1 MSERNAA
8 DRSGEPPQPATGEDR
23 RALWRKLEKLRMAM
37 VATHDVAGEM
47 TARPLTTQQ
56 VEDDGT
62 ASFFVP
68 LDGGVS
74 EELARDARALVT
86 YADVGD
92 DFFVALRG
100 RGEMV
105 RDEAKAREL
114 WTPFAAGWFP
124 GGPEDPN
131 LGLLRVD
138 VENGEYWDPVASKL
152 VQFFAMAKAA
162 VTRRP
167 PQNIGEHRR
176 FSN

>member
-62 ASFFVP
+62 AWFFVP

-74 EELARDARALVT
+74 EELARDARAL
-86 YADVGD
+86 DL
-92 DFFVALRG
+92 LRG
-100 RGEMV
+100 QQ
-105 RDEAKAREL
+105 ARTQVAIL
-114 WTPFAAGWFP
+114 IVARPQ
-124 GGPEDPN
+124 
-131 LGLLRVD
+131 LGLAD
-138 VENGEYWDPVASKL
+138 SNGILGASPSRHL
-152 VQFFAMAKAA
+152 HEQ
-162 VTRRP
+162 
-167 PQNIGEHRR
+167 QGDQG
-176 FSN
+176 